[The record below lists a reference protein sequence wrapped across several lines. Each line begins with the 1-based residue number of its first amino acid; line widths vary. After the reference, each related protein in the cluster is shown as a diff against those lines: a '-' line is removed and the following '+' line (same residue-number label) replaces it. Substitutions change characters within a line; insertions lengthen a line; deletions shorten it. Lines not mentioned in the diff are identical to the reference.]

1 MNEPAPKIDFGLL
14 NRLTDL
20 VICSRCFQSGRLN
33 PVVQVV
39 SGRHRP
45 RTLCQD
51 CTQQARSLEPSTVH
65 MLNA

>member
-20 VICSRCFQSGRLN
+20 VICSRCFRSGRLN

-39 SGRHRP
+39 SGQHRP
-45 RTLCQD
+45 RTLCRD
-51 CTQQARSLEPSTVH
+51 CAPRARSHESGTVR